1 MKVQLGLR
9 HTDHQKTQGTSKAR
23 TLGGIISQISRTEG
37 AMTSHEMSLGDAQD
51 QETGIKA
58 AEKGAGRESG
68 HQKTKIASVTETELE
83 MAEEIETAIE
93 TVIIGAVEGNERKV
107 TVRTGIGLRRV
118 GLRSR
123 TKMAISDFSCVQ
135 VSRKK
140 EIETDLGGGQ
150 GLPRRSERVQADL
163 LEHDHLPK
171 LQGPTEFHRL
181 RQLQLSPQNQY
192 RHLPK

>member
-118 GLRSR
+118 
-123 TKMAISDFSCVQ
+123 
-135 VSRKK
+135 SRKK